1 MLNSRENPSEDARK
15 RDSWLRFRDNRN
27 RALAVEHGW
36 LTLTSLQWL
45 PAEPAPLEHLTGLWS
60 ANGPASVGGHAT
72 LTATADDDLYFM
84 ETGEP
89 AVGTFT
95 ATLGNEESL
104 FWVRR
109 GSIAVELAARG
120 DRYAVRTRDNDSPVH
135 ADFEAVPV
143 FDYNP
148 DLVVAGMFEEYDQ
161 PQILPIGTSNPDVPG
176 AITAVGTVSFEL
188 DGTVHRLVAEPEK
201 LGALSLNFHDA
212 TNGDTTAGW
221 RSVATRRPGPD
232 GSVLIDFNRATNFP
246 SAFTD
251 FGTCPMPVDGNVI
264 AAPVE
269 AGERRAR

>member
-1 MLNSRENPSEDARK
+1 MGNSRGNSAEDAR
-15 RDSWLRFRDNRN
+15 RYESWLRFRDHRN

-45 PAEPAPLEHLTGLWS
+45 PSEPAPLDLITGLWS
-60 ANGPASVGGHAT
+60 TNGPASGGGHAT
-72 LTATADDDLYFM
+72 LTANTEDGLYFV

-104 FWVRR
+104 LWVRR
-109 GSIAVELAARG
+109 GGIAVELAARG
-120 DRYAVRTRDNDSPVH
+120 DRYAVRTRDNESPVRVG
-135 ADFEAVPV
+135 FEGVPV

-148 DLVVAGMFEEYDQ
+148 DLVVAGRFEEFDHLRT
-161 PQILPIGTSNPDVPG
+161 LPITTSHPEVPG

-188 DGTVHRLVAEPEK
+188 DGSRHTLLAEPEK

-232 GSVLIDFNRATNFP
+232 GTVEIDFNRALNFP

-251 FGTCPMPVDGNVI
+251 FGTCPMPVEGNVI
-264 AAPVE
+264 AAPVA

>member
-1 MLNSRENPSEDARK
+1 MGNSSEDARR
-15 RDSWLRFRDNRN
+15 RDSWLRFRDHRN

-45 PAEPAPLEHLTGLWS
+45 PAEPAPLDQVTGLWS
-60 ANGPASVGGHAT
+60 ANGRASAGGHAT
-72 LTATADDDLYFM
+72 LTAGADDGLYFM
-84 ETGEP
+84 ETGELV
-89 AVGTFT
+89 VGTFT

-104 FWVRR
+104 LWVRR

-120 DRYAVRTRDNDSPVH
+120 DRYAIRTRDNDSPVQT
-135 ADFEAVPV
+135 DFEAVPV

-148 DLVVAGMFEEYDQ
+148 DLVVAGRFDAYDQ
-161 PQILPIGTSNPDVPG
+161 PRTLPIATSNPDVPG
-176 AITAVGTVSFEL
+176 VITAVGTVSFEL
-188 DGTVHRLVAEPEK
+188 DGTRHTLVAEPEK
-201 LGALSLNFHDA
+201 LGALSLNFHDD
-212 TNGDTTAGW
+212 TNGATTAGW

-232 GSVLIDFNRATNFP
+232 GTVLIDFNRATNFP

-264 AAPVE
+264 VAPVE